1 MNLGGQN
8 RIGIRTRKESKMV
21 KGDLN
26 EETKNGTN
34 SAIMEGE
41 DLDQKLKK
49 MDERL
54 KQMENVLSK

>member
-1 MNLGGQN
+1 
-8 RIGIRTRKESKMV
+8 MV

-26 EETKNGTN
+26 EETTN
-34 SAIMEGE
+34 AENSTIIERE

-54 KQMENVLSK
+54 KQLENVLSK